1 MVPSGASLIHSKINK
16 MARIKKNDLV
26 KMLSG
31 KDKGKTGKVLR
42 VISEENKVVVEGLNL
57 IKKHNKPRRERE
69 KGQRVELPR
78 KIDSSK
84 VMLVCSKCAKASRI
98 AYRIEGEK
106 KVRICK
112 KCGAE
117 M

>member
-1 MVPSGASLIHSKINK
+1 MRSTTNK

-31 KDKGKTGKVLR
+31 KDKGKTGKVLH
-42 VISEENKVVVEGLNL
+42 VFSEENKVVVEGLNL
-57 IKKHNKPRRERE
+57 VKKHNKPRRERE

-78 KIDSSK
+78 KVDWSK

-98 AYRIEGEK
+98 AYRVEGEK

-117 M
+117 V

>member
-1 MVPSGASLIHSKINK
+1 

-42 VISEENKVVVEGLNL
+42 VFSDENKVVVEGLNL
-57 IKKHNKPRRERE
+57 VKKHNKPRRENE

-78 KIDSSK
+78 KIDLSK

-98 AYRIEGEK
+98 GHKIEGGK

-117 M
+117 V